1 MHKQRGVTLI
11 ELMVVVLI
19 VGILSGIAIPSY
31 NSYIRKSRR
40 ADAKVTLT
48 SLAQQF
54 ERCYTRYNK
63 YTNAS
68 CAVVLPYTTPR
79 STYTIDADPAATPTA
94 GVTDQSF
101 ALKATPI
108 GDQVKDTVCPALTLN
123 QAGRQGI
130 GVAGATSAQIANCW

>member
-1 MHKQRGVTLI
+1 MRKQRGVTLI

-63 YTNAS
+63 YTDAN
-68 CAVVLPYTTPR
+68 CAVVLPNTTPR
-79 STYTIDADPAATPTA
+79 GTYTIDADPAGVPTP
-94 GVTDQSF
+94 GVTAQSF

-108 GDQVKDTVCPALTLN
+108 GDQLKDTTCGTFTLT
-123 QAGRQGI
+123 QAGVR
-130 GVAGATSAQIANCW
+130 GVSGPLGAGNCW